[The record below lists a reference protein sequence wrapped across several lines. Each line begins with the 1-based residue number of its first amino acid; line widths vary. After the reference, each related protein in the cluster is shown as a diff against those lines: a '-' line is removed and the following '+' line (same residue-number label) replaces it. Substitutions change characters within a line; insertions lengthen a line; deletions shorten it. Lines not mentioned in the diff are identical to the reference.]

1 MYVLI
6 IFRVSL
12 TEIWSVQN
20 KWSSDNFPHII
31 EIYHLYIYK
40 QEKRKKNCN
49 AQSFSKDLIFAENL
63 NILLVSRIF
72 EFCK

>member
-31 EIYHLYIYK
+31 EIYNLYIYK
-40 QEKRKKNCN
+40 Q
-49 AQSFSKDLIFAENL
+49 
-63 NILLVSRIF
+63 
-72 EFCK
+72 

>member
-1 MYVLI
+1 MHVFI

-40 QEKRKKNCN
+40 QEKREKNVTHN
-49 AQSFSKDLIFAENL
+49 PFPR
-63 NILLVSRIF
+63 ILFLQKI
-72 EFCK
+72 

>member
-40 QEKRKKNCN
+40 Q
-49 AQSFSKDLIFAENL
+49 
-63 NILLVSRIF
+63 
-72 EFCK
+72 